1 MRGRHLRKGPVPSRS
16 GFEALLRPPA
26 RKMSAERTLLT
37 MLHVI
42 QRRRQRRKP
51 ERLLYRDG
59 ITRDEL
65 VRLVS
70 EVGREQVEGVLKAL
84 DLSVGE
90 PALTP
95 AE

>member
-1 MRGRHLRKGPVPSRS
+1 MVEIFHIGRPRKSR
-16 GFEALLRPPA
+16 P
-26 RKMSAERTLLT
+26 
-37 MLHVI
+37 
-42 QRRRQRRKP
+42 KP
-51 ERLLYRDG
+51 ERLLYRSG

-65 VRLVS
+65 CRLVE